1 MEGIMQRLF
10 IDVRE
15 PEEYAGSHVNGAL
28 NIPPAQLLEGAKELD
43 DIPKDTEI
51 VLYCVSGSRSNV
63 SINIL
68 KDLGFKN
75 LTNGINQAHVKAK
88 YS

>member
-1 MEGIMQRLF
+1 MKPMI

-15 PEEYAGSHVNGAL
+15 PEEYARGHVAGAINL
-28 NIPPAQLLEGAKELD
+28 PPSELMAGAAALKD
-43 DIPKDTEI
+43 VPKDTPL

-68 KDLGFKN
+68 RQLGFTN
-75 LTNGINQAHVKAK
+75 LTNGINQQHVEAK
-88 YS
+88 YV